1 MSGIPKILVATPTY
15 EGKNYC
21 LPQFI
26 DNVANFTY
34 PKSRYDFMIFDNS
47 SSPKNAEYINKEFGV
62 KCHWKDYA
70 GMTILEKLAQTHEAI
85 RLHAINNH
93 YDYLLHLESDVFPPE
108 DVLEQLLWTKKDI
121 VGVPYQLY
129 GGGQRRVVTE
139 GFSMR
144 ETETKE
150 FAGSLHIG
158 FVHHWYFDGKVQRC
172 FTNGV
177 GCTLMKVSTIKNIPF
192 RFVEG
197 DDAAPDTWFVRDL
210 AYNGIHYYVHTGLLA
225 FHWNTEDWLQYA
237 HLLKYD
243 KNE

>member
-1 MSGIPKILVATPTY
+1 MSGVPKILVATPTY

-21 LPQFI
+21 LPEFI

-47 SSPKNAEYINKEFGV
+47 STPKNAEYINKEFGV
-62 KCHWKDYA
+62 KCHWKDYS
-70 GMTILEKLAQTHEAI
+70 GMTIIEKLAQTHEAI
-85 RLHAINNH
+85 RVHAINNN

-108 DVLEQLLWTKKDI
+108 DVLEQLLWTKKDMI
-121 VGVPYQLY
+121 GVPYQLY

-139 GFSMR
+139 GFSIR
-144 ETETKE
+144 ETDLQE
-150 FAGSLHIG
+150 FVGALHIG
-158 FVHHWYFDGKVQRC
+158 FIHHWYFDGKVQRC
-172 FTNGV
+172 FTNGI
-177 GCTLMKVSTIKNIPF
+177 GCTLMKVSRIKNIPF
-192 RFVEG
+192 RYVEG

-210 AYNGIHYYVHTGLLA
+210 SFNGIPYYVHTGLLA